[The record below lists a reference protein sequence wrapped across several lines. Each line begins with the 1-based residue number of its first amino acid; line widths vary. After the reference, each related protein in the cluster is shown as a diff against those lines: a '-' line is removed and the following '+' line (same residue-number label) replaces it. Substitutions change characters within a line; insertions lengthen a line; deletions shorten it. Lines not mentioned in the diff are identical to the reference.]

1 MDVTAFTTI
10 ILFLFVI
17 IGAYLIFT
25 NSIEGR
31 AKIVLI
37 IVVLIVFIYIF
48 INLPIFNSYSEV
60 TSSPASASIQTI
72 QDKYDST
79 PTTSYSLSTWI
90 YINDWA
96 TSLGNKKVICQR
108 SYTNAPN
115 NPTLYL
121 DTNKN
126 NLIIKCNT
134 FNTATTSNAPTEEII
149 TIPDISIQKWVHIVT
164 CFGDNKVDTYIN
176 GKLVNTH
183 VTNNP
188 QYVPAA
194 VAPAVMPPF
203 TWTPTGQ
210 TYSGY
215 ISNSRY
221 YARFLTPQEVWDIYK
236 KGFSNN
242 MLGSFLSQYNATFVF
257 SKNQKTIQTIP
268 LM

>member
-48 INLPIFNSYSEV
+48 INLPIFNSYSEAT
-60 TSSPASASIQTI
+60 TSPVSAGSQVI
-72 QDKYDST
+72 QDKYDTT

-96 TSLGNKKVICQR
+96 TSLGNNKIICQR
-108 SYTNAPN
+108 SYGAATD
-115 NPTLYL
+115 NPTLSL
-121 DTNKN
+121 DKNQN
-126 NLIIKCNT
+126 NLIVK
-134 FNTATTSNAPTEEII
+134 FNTYTDSTNTTGSSQ
-149 TIPDISIQKWVHIVT
+149 TISVPDIPIQKWVNIIT

-176 GKLVNTH
+176 GKLVNTF
-183 VTNNP
+183 VTQTP
-188 QYVPAA
+188 QYL
-194 VAPAVMPPF
+194 PPL
-203 TWTPTGQ
+203 TTLPPIIWTPTGKS
-210 TYSGY
+210 YSGY

-242 MLGSFLSQYNATFVF
+242 MLGSFLSQYNAAFVF
-257 SKNQKTIQTIP
+257 SKNHTPIQTIP

>member
-60 TSSPASASIQTI
+60 TSSPAAASIQVI
-72 QDKYDST
+72 QDKYDET

-90 YINDWA
+90 YISDWV
-96 TSLGNKKVICQR
+96 TSLGNDKIICRR
-108 SYTNAPN
+108 SYSNATD
-115 NPTLYL
+115 NPTLLL
-121 DTNKN
+121 DKTENRLK
-126 NLIIKCNT
+126 IK
-134 FNTATTSNAPTEEII
+134 FNTYSSNSVSSTASLQNISV
-149 TIPDISIQKWVHIVT
+149 PDIPIQKWVHIIT

-176 GKLVNTH
+176 GKLVNTF
-183 VTNNP
+183 VTQFP
-188 QYVPAA
+188 QYIPAT
-194 VAPAVMPPF
+194 VSPNVMPPF

-242 MLGSFLSQYNATFVF
+242 MLGSFLSQYNAAFVF
-257 SKNQKTIQTIP
+257 SKNQKPIQTLN

>member
-60 TSSPASASIQTI
+60 TSSPAATSIQVI
-72 QDKYDST
+72 QDKYDET

-90 YINDWA
+90 YISDWA
-96 TSLGNKKVICQR
+96 TSLGNDKIICTR
-108 SYTNAPN
+108 TYSGVTD
-115 NPTLYL
+115 NPTLLL
-121 DTNKN
+121 DKNQNILKIKFSTNPDTSQTSTN
-126 NLIIKCNT
+126 
-134 FNTATTSNAPTEEII
+134 TSN
-149 TIPDISIQKWVHIVT
+149 TISVPDIPIQKWVHIVT

-176 GKLVNTH
+176 GKLVNTY
-183 VTNNP
+183 VTQFP
-188 QYVPAA
+188 QYVPL
-194 VAPAVMPPF
+194 VTTLPPF

-242 MLGSFLSQYNATFVF
+242 MLGSFLSQYNAAFVF
-257 SKNQKTIQTIP
+257 SKNQKPIQTIP